1 MYTGLNYYIHK
12 SLDNGNGALWLVP
25 SQLDLSSYVEKF
37 KMAAKFAEP
46 TEVEIAGPAE
56 PVRFYLQVSNIIVI
70 KLHHPHL
77 STP

>member
-56 PVRFYLQVSNIIVI
+56 PVRLVRPWPDQLLNLVAFF
-70 KLHHPHL
+70 
-77 STP
+77 